1 MKTVAAILFLL
12 ILTKGLY
19 AQNNCT
25 VFGQT
30 PSTAFPVCG
39 TDTFHQQSVP
49 TCSNGPVIVPGCDN
63 SLASGGYQAKNPFWY
78 KFTCYQSGTLS
89 FLITPNDPGD
99 DYDWQLYDITGHDP
113 NDVLKNDS
121 LFVAGNWSGT
131 YGLTGARANG
141 SNTTECASDPAAN
154 ESTFAKSP
162 YLIAGHTYLLLISHF
177 TDSQSGYSLS
187 FKGGTAVI
195 TDTTAPHLH
204 SAEAGCDGTAITV
217 VLNKS
222 MQCSSLAPDGSDFVL
237 NTNAAKVISASSVD
251 CKTGFDMDSL
261 TLFLDK
267 PLPNGNYTVTIREG
281 SDSNT
286 LLDNCG
292 TGIPVGES
300 LDFSYYKP
308 APTPMD
314 HIPSV
319 GCSPKTIYVVF
330 AGRMRCNSIAPDGSD
345 FKISGPQTV
354 TVTGASGVNCVNGLS
369 DSVAL
374 ALASPVVTG
383 GDYTVTLVTGIDG
396 VTIISECGV
405 ETPLNDTLH
414 FQASDTVSAGFTK
427 QISYSC
433 NRATINLHNN
443 GGNGINQWFWIVGN
457 GMTGANQELIYTDT
471 SFQNQ
476 QVQLLVSNGVC
487 NDSAGTSFPLDSNYY
502 LRAMFEEPSFVCP
515 NDQVTFLD
523 HSIGAITDWQWNF
536 GNGNTSSLENP
547 LQQQYPVVVRTRDFP
562 VSLVVTNT
570 VGCTD
575 TASQMLQVINN
586 CYISVPTAF
595 TPNGDGM
602 NDYLY
607 PLNAYK
613 ARNLDFKVFN
623 RYGQLVFET
632 KNWTH
637 KWDGTFHGVPQPIGS
652 YVWELSYTDIDT
664 GKRVFKKGATLLI
677 R

>member
-1 MKTVAAILFLL
+1 MKTVAAIFFFLFLHE
-12 ILTKGLY
+12 GLH
-19 AQNNCT
+19 AQNSCT
-25 VFGQT
+25 VLGQT

-39 TDTFHQQSVP
+39 IDTFHQQSVP
-49 TCSNGPVIVPGCDN
+49 ICSNGSLIVPGCDN

-78 KFTCYQSGTLS
+78 RFTCYKSGTLS
-89 FLITPNDPGD
+89 FLIIPNDLGD

-113 NDVLKNDS
+113 NEVLANDS
-121 LFVAGNWSGT
+121 LFVAGNWAGT
-131 YGLTGARANG
+131 YGLTGAKVNG
-141 SNTTECASDPAAN
+141 STITECASDPAAN

-162 YLIAGHTYLLLISHF
+162 TLIKGHTYLLLISHF

-187 FKGGTAVI
+187 FGGGTAVI
-195 TDTTAPHLH
+195 TDTTAPHLQ
-204 SAEAGCDGTAITV
+204 SAVAGCDGASITII
-217 VLNKS
+217 LNKK
-222 MQCSSLAPDGSDFVL
+222 MQCSSLAPDGSDFTVS
-237 NTNAAKVISASSVD
+237 NGDKVISASSVD

-261 TLFLDK
+261 ILFLDK
-267 PLPNGNYTVTIREG
+267 PLPNGNYTVTIRNG

-292 TGIPVGES
+292 NGIPVGES
-300 LDFSYYKP
+300 EHFSYFRP

-314 HIPSV
+314 HIPVV

-330 AGRMRCNSIAPDGSD
+330 AGAMRCNSIASDGSD
-345 FKISGPQTV
+345 FKVTGPQPV
-354 TVTGASGVNCVNGLS
+354 AVTGASGVSCVNGLS

-374 ALASPVVTG
+374 TLASPIVRG

-414 FQASDTVSAGFTK
+414 FMASDTVSAAFTK
-427 QISYSC
+427 NINYSC
-433 NRATINLHNN
+433 NLATINLHNN
-443 GGNGINQWFWIVGN
+443 GDNGIKQWFWIVGN
-457 GMTGANQELIYTDT
+457 GITGTSEDLSYTDT

-487 NDSAGTSFPLDSNYY
+487 NDSSGLTFPLDTNYY
-502 LRAMFEEPSFVCP
+502 VKSVFEEPSFVCP
-515 NDQVTFLD
+515 NDEVTFMD
-523 HSIGAITDWQWNF
+523 NSIGTITSWQWNF
-536 GNGNTSSLENP
+536 GNGNTSFMENP
-547 LQQQYPVVVRTRDFP
+547 PQQQYPVVVRTKDFP
-562 VSLVVTNT
+562 VSLTVINT
-570 VGCTD
+570 MGCSD
-575 TASQMLQVINN
+575 TSNQMLKVINN
-586 CYISVPTAF
+586 CFIAVPTAF

-632 KNWTH
+632 KDWTH
-637 KWDGTFHGVPQPIGS
+637 KWDGTFHGVPQPMGS
-652 YVWELSYTDIDT
+652 YVWELSYIDTDT
-664 GKRVFKKGATLLI
+664 GKKVFKKGATLLI